1 MAWEAGA
8 AAASPERIVETAQ
21 EILARDYYHL
31 ENTVYPIAWAGR
43 VLRWVREFL
52 DWLDEL
58 LEGSGLPIPPS
69 VFWSLMGLIVV
80 ALLVWWLFRL
90 NANRIRATRE
100 AAEAQAEIDD
110 LPADVRALLQR
121 SNELAAAGNYV
132 DASRVLY
139 RAALVR
145 LEEQRG
151 GFLRRGLTNT
161 EYIRTFR
168 SPWVIESLR
177 VFVDLINWKWY
188 RARSFEAED
197 YRRCLD
203 AYERLDARLREGV

>member
-1 MAWEAGA
+1 MTWESRVA
-8 AAASPERIVETAQ
+8 AVPPEKIVEIAK
-21 EILARDYYHL
+21 EVLSRDYYNL
-31 ENTVYPIAWAGR
+31 DNRVYPIAWAGR
-43 VLRWVREFL
+43 VLRWLRDLVDSFF
-52 DWLDEL
+52 DL
-58 LEGSGLPIPPS
+58 LEGSGLAIPPS
-69 VFWSLMGLIVV
+69 VFWTLMGLI
-80 ALLVWWLFRL
+80 AATLLLWWIFRW
-90 NANRIRATRE
+90 NANRIRVSRE
-100 AAEAQAEIDD
+100 AAVAEAEIDD

-121 SNELAAAGNYV
+121 SNDLAAAGNYV

-203 AYERLDARLREGV
+203 AYERLDARLREGA